1 MKKVFSCLVGLFFI
15 FCLIIPSL
23 FAEESEKKSDEANK
37 SEIRVMI
44 KDSPENEQIK
54 VLDNDNEK
62 EDDDKDVEA
71 WNESDVI
78 RDLIAEV
85 RRQREEIQALR
96 EEIGQLRRLIEERI
110 RLNEPLI
117 RRGDGNPPRRFQPDY
132 LPPNR
137 EYRERDE
144 GQRKEPND
152 IENEIRRL
160 EGKIK
165 EQPDNIDAR
174 MMLADLYRQMGK
186 FDAAFNQYETVLKM
200 KPDFDPARKAL
211 EELKKKPEESKPK
224 EDFNMGE
231 VILSGPDGIVLK
243 TFEGDTVTFKV
254 PKRQQEDG
262 SWMPDK
268 GIEEKVKSID
278 KGVKVKIIWNEIEG
292 QRVIRSI
299 ERIEEKKGD

>member
-1 MKKVFSCLVGLFFI
+1 MKKVFACLVGLFFI
-15 FCLIIPSL
+15 FCLIVPSL

-37 SEIRVMI
+37 AEIRVMI
-44 KDSPENEQIK
+44 KDSHENERIK
-54 VLDNDNEK
+54 DFDDCNEK
-62 EDDDKDVEA
+62 DDDDDDDEA
-71 WNESDVI
+71 WQKSDVI
-78 RDLIAEV
+78 RDLMAEV
-85 RRQREEIQALR
+85 RLQREEIQALR

-160 EGKIK
+160 EEKTK
-165 EQPDNIDAR
+165 QQPDSIDAR

-186 FDAAFNQYETVLKM
+186 FDAAFNQYETVLKI

-224 EDFNMGE
+224 EYNMGE

-243 TFEGDTVTFKV
+243 TFEGDTTTFIV
-254 PKRQQEDG
+254 PKSQQKDG
-262 SWMPDK
+262 SWMPNK
-268 GIEEKVKSID
+268 EIEEKVKSLD
-278 KGVKVKIIWNEIEG
+278 KGVKIKIIWNEIEG
-292 QRVIRSI
+292 RRVIRSI